1 MTPVWIRK
9 AIKVKYSGFYSSIDY
24 GLALISFPLFYLI
37 NTLIICSLT
46 TWNLLF
52 FLVLLIVQPLFGKLA
67 FEWYRIMRKTLGM
80 IRYTNKLRK
89 KDATMKEA
97 QEAYSYLS
105 KTLLY
110 K

>member
-1 MTPVWIRK
+1 MIENGYVEN
-9 AIKVKYSGFYSSIDY
+9 IKVKYSGFHSSIDF
-24 GLALISFPLFYLI
+24 GIALISFPLFYLI
-37 NTLIICSLT
+37 NALIISCLT
-46 TWNLLF
+46 KWNLLF
-52 FLVLLIVQPLFGKLA
+52 FLILLIVQPLFGKLA